1 MLLELAMAVDCGWS
15 VVVAAAAAAAAAAT
29 LG

>member
-15 VVVAAAAAAAAAAT
+15 VVVAAAAAAAAAT